1 MEVAGLAIGTVA
13 LVGVFGDCVE
23 LLSYIGAAKSMNQDY
38 AVLATRLDIQK
49 VLLHQWANRMNL
61 FDPKHYDKRLDD
73 PEIGPLISQGLDCIR
88 QLLQDGQKLEKRYGV
103 RPAKIHES
111 IEPPTALSDRLMSQ
125 FSSMTRKL
133 RSRRD
138 VQSLQL
144 YQAVQSGPF
153 LDERHNTQYIAVDK
167 VRWII
172 KDKEQFEGLVQSLA
186 DLIADINAVIPPQ
199 SGDSTNIAL
208 QHEITNLSSVSEL
221 RAIKSVLPNEDI
233 NITSEVETAIDQEC
247 AKLILNRLWF
257 RLIDDRKDSI
267 SEAYSETFK
276 WALEPTD
283 PDSNW
288 SDLGQWLRSGAGI
301 YWISGKPGSGKS
313 TLMKYL
319 FENSK
324 APELLK
330 IWAGSRKLTMANFF
344 LWNVGSPEQN
354 TLNGLA
360 RGLLYHVLEENQSL
374 IPFVIPNMWQEAQ
387 SGVKDLKLPSS
398 TELNRAFQQLGK
410 ASTQGAFAFFIDGI
424 DEFKGSDREG
434 ISFIQKL
441 ATSAH
446 IKILLSSRPID
457 TCVAA
462 FRTRPQLRL
471 HDLTKRDIEKYVNDT
486 IRSYLDRNADSYL
499 YEADVQELIVI
510 LQRKAEGVFLWVV
523 LACRRLFD
531 HFDAYDMAEEIRR
544 TVDQLPLELEDL
556 FRSIIEDIPQGVRQ
570 QASKLLRVCHIQ
582 RSIALYY
589 HIPTFALAWAD
600 ENGMVLDKLKEL
612 TRYSPDEMKKKS
624 VILEGR
630 LRSRCRGLIEVHGDA
645 SKGHL
650 VGAGE
655 DYPYVDFMHRTVFE
669 FLDNTDALEIECLK
683 IDDTGF
689 DPIAVLGCMY
699 CYLLFLNAES
709 GGDYPN
715 FSLEYFQIL
724 KTIHDNSL
732 PNLAA
737 LLDCL
742 VVAIRPLVARKG
754 RNEGRPTQ
762 APTSRSSSPDDQLGL
777 VYELP
782 GDDID
787 QKYIALQLAVEMNL
801 HNSIKKSD
809 VEEYNAVQRVQTTSK
824 LSNLLVHAII
834 KPITELVVYRF
845 YEQPLISET
854 TIGVLLDLGCD
865 PNQIVVEYRTTTTP
879 WLIWLGN
886 KYFRAVSTW
895 DLGAAQIIA
904 RMLKA
909 GADLSP
915 QVPHSLGD
923 LRIFL
928 KDQMESFIRLKT
940 RKFHE
945 DRLAM
950 TACCMEI
957 AKAIGFQDDVDLMD
971 KIRVFEQKQANE

>member
-1 MEVAGLAIGTVA
+1 AMEVAGLAIGTVA

-144 YQAVQSGPF
+144 YQA
-153 LDERHNTQYIAVDK
+153 

-424 DEFKGSDREG
+424 DEFKGSHREG

-570 QASKLLRVCHIQ
+570 QASKLLR
-582 RSIALYY
+582 
-589 HIPTFALAWAD
+589 
-600 ENGMVLDKLKEL
+600 L

-699 CYLLFLNAES
+699 CYLLFLN
-709 GGDYPN
+709 
-715 FSLEYFQIL
+715 
-724 KTIHDNSL
+724 
-732 PNLAA
+732 
-737 LLDCL
+737 
-742 VVAIRPLVARKG
+742 
-754 RNEGRPTQ
+754 
-762 APTSRSSSPDDQLGL
+762 
-777 VYELP
+777 
-782 GDDID
+782 
-787 QKYIALQLAVEMNL
+787 
-801 HNSIKKSD
+801 
-809 VEEYNAVQRVQTTSK
+809 
-824 LSNLLVHAII
+824 
-834 KPITELVVYRF
+834 
-845 YEQPLISET
+845 
-854 TIGVLLDLGCD
+854 
-865 PNQIVVEYRTTTTP
+865 
-879 WLIWLGN
+879 
-886 KYFRAVSTW
+886 
-895 DLGAAQIIA
+895 
-904 RMLKA
+904 
-909 GADLSP
+909 
-915 QVPHSLGD
+915 
-923 LRIFL
+923 
-928 KDQMESFIRLKT
+928 
-940 RKFHE
+940 
-945 DRLAM
+945 
-950 TACCMEI
+950 
-957 AKAIGFQDDVDLMD
+957 
-971 KIRVFEQKQANE
+971 